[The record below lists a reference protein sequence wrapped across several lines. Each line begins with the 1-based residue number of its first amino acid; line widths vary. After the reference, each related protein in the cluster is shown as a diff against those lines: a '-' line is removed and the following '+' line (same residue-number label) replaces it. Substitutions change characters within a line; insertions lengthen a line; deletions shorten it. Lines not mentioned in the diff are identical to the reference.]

1 MTNKTQPVNSLW
13 TEINYENVEIRVSQ
27 PKLPTP
33 KASLKMIGQ
42 SPTNPAKSM
51 QNYPAPVQQ
60 IHITTML
67 PAKYYESNTLSPDYQ
82 KKLNVAESKIAL
94 PLPVVN
100 QGGAYRTYEQRLENR
115 IIYDPKF
122 NWTGVASIPVIL
134 LSLILLSTILVKR
147 R

>member
-13 TEINYENVEIRVSQ
+13 TEINYENVEIRISKE
-27 PKLPTP
+27 KLPT
-33 KASLKMIGQ
+33 KRASLKVSGQ

-51 QNYPAPVQQ
+51 QNYPAPIQQ
-60 IHITTML
+60 VHITTML
-67 PAKYYESNTLSPDYQ
+67 PSKYYESNTLSPEYQ

-100 QGGAYRTYEQRLENR
+100 QGGAHRTYDERLENR

-122 NWTGVASIPVIL
+122 NWTGVASVPVIL

>member
-1 MTNKTQPVNSLW
+1 MTRNSTPVNTLW
-13 TEINYENVEIRVSQ
+13 TEINYENVGIRVSR

-33 KASLKMIGQ
+33 KASLKMTGQ

-51 QNYPAPVQQ
+51 QNYPAPIQQ

-67 PAKYYESNTLSPDYQ
+67 PAKYYESNTLSPEYQ
-82 KKLNVAESKIAL
+82 KKLNEAESKIAL

-100 QGGAYRTYEQRLENR
+100 QGGAHRTYDERLENR

-122 NWTGVASIPVIL
+122 NWTGVASIPMIL
-134 LSLILLSTILVKR
+134 LTLILFSVLFVKR
-147 R
+147 N

>member
-13 TEINYENVEIRVSQ
+13 TEINYENVEIRVSE
-27 PKLPTP
+27 PKLPT
-33 KASLKMIGQ
+33 KRASLKMIGQ

-51 QNYPAPVQQ
+51 QNYPAPIQQ
-60 IHITTML
+60 VHITTML
-67 PAKYYESNTLSPDYQ
+67 PSKYYESNTLSPEYQ
-82 KKLNVAESKIAL
+82 KRLNVAESKIAL

-100 QGGAYRTYEQRLENR
+100 QGGAHRTYDERLENR

-122 NWTGVASIPVIL
+122 NWTGVASVPMIL

>member
-1 MTNKTQPVNSLW
+1 MTNKTQIVNTLW
-13 TEINYENVEIRVSQ
+13 TEINYENVEIRISQ
-27 PKLPTP
+27 PKLPT
-33 KASLKMIGQ
+33 KRASLKVSGQ

-51 QNYPAPVQQ
+51 PNYGAPIQQ
-60 IHITTML
+60 IHVSTML
-67 PAKYYESNTLSPDYQ
+67 PSKYYESNTLSPEYQ
-82 KKLNVAESKIAL
+82 KRLNVAESKIAL

-100 QGGAYRTYEQRLENR
+100 QGGAHRTYDERLENR

>member
-1 MTNKTQPVNSLW
+1 MTNKTQIVNTLW
-13 TEINYENVEIRVSQ
+13 TEINYENVEIRISQ
-27 PKLPTP
+27 PKLPT
-33 KASLKMIGQ
+33 KRANLKPTGQ

-100 QGGAYRTYEQRLENR
+100 QGGAHRTYDERLENR